1 MKSKF
6 RISKNKLLFYLVVI
20 IILNFV
26 SIYTIL
32 TSFPK
37 DKVIKSS
44 KKIRPPKNYYR
55 NKKPVVNDNDLHND
69 IDDNDDD
76 LFSDESMDNNKIMIE
91 NFRKFFMNTIES
103 VDDSNNINLL
113 REKTEIHRMI
123 WEQLF
128 GTDDYSYKH
137 VLNTLLKYQE
147 ENLPLVNL
155 FYKVHKN
162 LYPWIYGKKFL
173 AIDELIKTYNGRG
186 IVICTGSLHFKY
198 AKSTIDTLKY
208 LIKTRLPIEVFYYG
222 DDDLSARERDILL
235 SYPNVYIS
243 NIEDYFNTDV
253 IQCKKRSI
261 KPYAMLAS
269 RFMEVILIDADSLF
283 IRDPDEL
290 FYSDGYEETGTFFF
304 RDRTLK
310 GTSGNDSLQWFKE
323 WAKDPLPETRSSR
336 FWNGITV
343 HEMDSSAVVINKE
356 KALLGLLAA
365 CKLNELE
372 VRENMVYR
380 HIDGEKETFWMGFDM
395 ARQHYYMNEQPI
407 SFIGSIRNES
417 TLDNKGSSNNK
428 SMICGHIAHTME
440 DGRVLYWNGHLV
452 ADKDDDSSTLLDFES
467 YIMESDSDNNKK
479 WTNSSPLCYYI
490 NDDDEIIQLYNEE
503 KNLIDVIKERAFND
517 NILVS

>member
-6 RISKNKLLFYLVVI
+6 RISKNKLLFYLIVI
-20 IILNFV
+20 IVLNFV

-37 DKVIKSS
+37 EKVIKSS
-44 KKIRPPKNYYR
+44 KKIRPPKNYNR
-55 NKKPVVNDNDLHND
+55 NKKPVVNVNDVHND
-69 IDDNDDD
+69 IDDNDVDI
-76 LFSDESMDNNKIMIE
+76 FSNQSVDNNKIMIE

-103 VDDSNNINLL
+103 VDDSKNINLL
-113 REKTEIHRMI
+113 REKTEIHRII

-128 GTDDYSYKH
+128 GTDDFSYKH

-173 AIDELIKTYNGRG
+173 AIDELIKTYHGRG

-198 AKSTIDTLKY
+198 AKSTIDTLRN

-222 DDDLSARERDILL
+222 SDDLSEREQQILL

-269 RFMEVILIDADSLF
+269 RFMEVILIDADAMF
-283 IRDPDEL
+283 IRDPVEL
-290 FYSDGYEETGTFFF
+290 FQSDGYEETGTFFF
-304 RDRTLK
+304 RDRTFK
-310 GTSGNDSLQWFKE
+310 GTSSNDSLQWFKE

-343 HEMDSSAVVINKE
+343 HEMDSSTVVINKE

-380 HIDGEKETFWMGFDM
+380 HIDNEKETFWMGFDM

-407 SFIGSIRNES
+407 SFIGSIQTELS
-417 TLDNKGSSNNK
+417 LDNEN
-428 SMICGHIAHTME
+428 SMICGHIAHTMD
-440 DGRVLYWNGHLV
+440 DGRIMFWNGHLV
-452 ADKDDDSSTLLDFES
+452 ADKDDDSSALLDFEL
-467 YIMESDSDNNKK
+467 YVMESDNDNNNK
-479 WTNSSPLCYYI
+479 WKDSPLCYYI
-490 NDDDEIIQLYNEE
+490 DNEDEIVPLDDKE
-503 KNLIDVIKERAFND
+503 KIFIDVIKERAFND
-517 NILVS
+517 NILLGY